1 MITWTIPLKLQA
13 AIAYDIGLDKTCINL
28 TWPGMHLFF
37 DVAGKWNKQA
47 ITAAIHKLAD
57 DGLLPKADQLME
69 EVLKK
74 EDL

>member
-1 MITWTIPLKLQA
+1 MEVTTE
-13 AIAYDIGLDKTCINL
+13 YSTDKTYIDL